1 MNHAFLPAPKPQ
13 AAPRVL
19 RVLAVS
25 ALAFAALGL
34 TGCSAL
40 NQFLPSSQPSRDA
53 NTGEV
58 VEKQDNADVFS
69 LRVGDCVD
77 TDSSMSGEISG
88 LPMIPCDQSHTDEVY
103 FSYMVESEEFPGE
116 DAIIAEAEQKCVPAF
131 ETFIG
136 IGYQDSVLE
145 YWPMYPTE
153 GSWSDGDREV
163 LCLAYD
169 PAAATVGTL
178 KGAAR

>member
-1 MNHAFLPAPKPQ
+1 MHNVFLPAPKSQ
-13 AAPRVL
+13 AASRAL
-19 RVLAVS
+19 RVIAGS
-25 ALAFAALGL
+25 ALAFTALGL

-40 NQFLPSSQPSRDA
+40 KQFLPSSQPARDA
-53 NTGEV
+53 GTGEI

-77 TDSSMSGEISG
+77 TDSSMSGEISS
-88 LPMIPCDQSHTDEVY
+88 LPAIPCDQSHTDEVY
-103 FSYMVESEEFPGE
+103 FSYMIDGEEFPGE

-131 ETFIG
+131 ETFVG
-136 IGYQDSVLE
+136 IGYQDSALE
-145 YWPMYPTE
+145 YWPMYPSE

-169 PAAATVGTL
+169 PSAATVGSL
-178 KGAAR
+178 AGAAR

>member
-1 MNHAFLPAPKPQ
+1 MNDLFRSAPNTR
-13 AAPRVL
+13 AAARAL

-25 ALAFAALGL
+25 TLAVTALGL

-40 NQFLPSSQPSRDA
+40 NQFMPTSQPSRDA
-53 NTGEV
+53 ETGEI
-58 VEKQDNADVFS
+58 VEKQENADVFS

-77 TDSSMSGEISG
+77 TDSSMSGEISS
-88 LPMIPCDQSHTDEVY
+88 LPTIPCDQSHTDEVY

-116 DAIIAEAEQKCVPAF
+116 DAIIAEAEQTCVPAF

-163 LCLAYD
+163 LCLVYD
-169 PAAATVGTL
+169 PSAATVGTL